1 MENFLSAS
9 QARRETEIAFEK
21 KQRNLL
27 RKVNEEISVAAGS
40 GFCSCTIIIEDEKN
54 LEFLTKFLV
63 ELGYKIVCCPMRNT
77 SGITTRTRVL
87 ISW

>member
-9 QARRETEIAFEK
+9 QARRETEIALEK
-21 KQRNLL
+21 KQKNLL

-40 GFCSCTIIIEDEKN
+40 GFCSCTIIIEDKNN
-54 LEFLTKFLV
+54 LEFLIKFLK
-63 ELGYKIVCCPMRNT
+63 EFGYKIVCCSKINKFSAT
-77 SGITTRTRVL
+77 IGTQVS